1 MFNQTNFSKNN
12 SKFKINYYSH
22 KNVSVYFNQK
32 EKINEQLLQKHFDI
46 KISSNIISKTDNI
59 KGNLYYTSTSEKI
72 KPYFIITPS
81 FKFEIEKYFEC
92 SDFILFEII
101 WKHLIKPS
109 IKEVIEKIKTI
120 KRNDKNKTKS
130 NKK

>member
-1 MFNQTNFSKNN
+1 MFYQTNFSKNN

-32 EKINEQLLQKHFDI
+32 EKINEQLLQKHFEI
-46 KISSNIISKTDNI
+46 KICLSNISKTGYI
-59 KGNLYYTSTSEKI
+59 KTNFYYTSISEKI

-81 FKFEIEKYFEC
+81 FKYEIEKYFEC
-92 SDFILFEII
+92 STFILFEII
-101 WKHLIKPS
+101 WKHLIKPA
-109 IKEVIEKIKTI
+109 IIEVIEKIKTI
-120 KRNDKNKTKS
+120 KKNDKNKTKS